1 MNNRVKEIL
10 CNSIIHIDIGLR
22 RCAGDEDAYEKSL
35 RRFAGDLDFAAIES
49 SLKAGDYLKADLLAQ
64 RLRIKAYNL
73 GMVRLAKSCDALSQS
88 IKIGKGAPGFDNE
101 IRDLGVVY
109 GIMRE
114 CIDRA
119 FAEEVEKPAK
129 K

>member
-10 CNSIIHIDIGLR
+10 CNSIIHIDIGKR
-22 RCAGDEDAYEKSL
+22 RCAGDEDVYEKNL
-35 RRFAGDLDFAAIES
+35 RRFAGDLDYSAIVS
-49 SLKAGDYLKADLLAQ
+49 SIQTGDYYKAGLLAQ
-64 RLRIKAYNL
+64 RLKIKAYNL

-88 IKIGKGAPGFDNE
+88 IQAGKGAPGFESDM
-101 IRDLGVVY
+101 RDLTVVY

-119 FAEEVEKPAK
+119 FAEETEKPPRE
-129 K
+129 